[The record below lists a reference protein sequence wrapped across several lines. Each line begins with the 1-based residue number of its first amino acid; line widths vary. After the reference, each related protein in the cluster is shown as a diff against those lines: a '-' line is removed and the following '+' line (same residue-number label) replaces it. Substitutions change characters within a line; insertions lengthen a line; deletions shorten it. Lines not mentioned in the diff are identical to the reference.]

1 MPTGKV
7 KWFNS
12 KKGYGFITE
21 DETNRDIFLHVTVL
35 EESKLKTLLEWEYY
49 DNALHTDFEFDNFK
63 DCMSAMNRIAFECE
77 ALNHHPE
84 WTNVY
89 NTLDITLTTHDAD
102 GVTELDFKL
111 AAAINKIVEVEE
123 E

>member
-1 MPTGKV
+1 M
-7 KWFNS
+7 
-12 KKGYGFITE
+12 I
-21 DETNRDIFLHVTVL
+21 
-35 EESKLKTLLEWEYY
+35 KLTTQEIKERIQNLTDWEYV
-49 DNALHTDFEFDNFK
+49 DNALFTDFEFDNFK

-89 NTLDITLTTHDAD
+89 NTLEIRLTTHDAD

-111 AAAINKIVEVEE
+111 AEAINKIVEVEE
-123 E
+123 

>member
-1 MPTGKV
+1 M
-7 KWFNS
+7 
-12 KKGYGFITE
+12 KK
-21 DETNRDIFLHVTVL
+21 L
-35 EESKLKTLLEWEYY
+35 
-49 DNALHTDFEFDNFK
+49 TDFEINKRIVELQEWDYHENAICTEFEFENFK

-89 NTLDITLTTHDAD
+89 NTLEIKLTTHDAG
-102 GVTELDFKL
+102 GVTELDFEL
-111 AAAINKIVEVEE
+111 AKAINIIVEVEE

>member
-1 MPTGKV
+1 M
-7 KWFNS
+7 
-12 KKGYGFITE
+12 KKLTKKEIVA
-21 DETNRDIFLHVTVL
+21 RL
-35 EESKLKTLLEWEYY
+35 ENLIDWDYI
-49 DNALHTDFEFDNFK
+49 DNTLHTDFEFDNFK

-89 NTLDITLTTHDAD
+89 NTLDISLTTHDSG

-111 AAAINKIVEVEE
+111 AQAINRIVEVEE
-123 E
+123 

>member
-1 MPTGKV
+1 M
-7 KWFNS
+7 
-12 KKGYGFITE
+12 KKLTDFEIE
-21 DETNRDIFLHVTVL
+21 K
-35 EESKLKTLLEWEYY
+35 KLPALQEWEYY

-77 ALNHHPE
+77 ALNHHPK

-89 NTLDITLTTHDAD
+89 NTLDITLSTHDVD

-111 AAAINKIVEVEE
+111 ATAINKIVEVEE

>member
-1 MPTGKV
+1 M
-7 KWFNS
+7 
-12 KKGYGFITE
+12 KKLTDFEIE
-21 DETNRDIFLHVTVL
+21 K
-35 EESKLKTLLEWEYY
+35 KLPELLEWEYY

-77 ALNHHPE
+77 ALKHHPE

-89 NTLDITLTTHDAD
+89 NTLDISLTTHDAD

>member
-1 MPTGKV
+1 M
-7 KWFNS
+7 
-12 KKGYGFITE
+12 KKLTDFEIE
-21 DETNRDIFLHVTVL
+21 K
-35 EESKLKTLLEWEYY
+35 KLPALLEWEYY

-77 ALNHHPE
+77 ALKHHPE

-89 NTLDITLTTHDAD
+89 NTLDISLTTHDAD